1 MENINELIKNQ
12 QLDQI
17 KALLEQKPA
26 LANQP
31 AQRGFSPLIMAAY
44 LNATDAVHL
53 LLDHGAEV
61 NAQDASG
68 NTALMGTCFKGYAE
82 VADLLISK
90 GADVNLRNGDG
101 ATALAFAV
109 NFNQVD
115 VAKLLLA
122 HGAVIDKSVTG
133 MVAQAKAKGNE
144 EIVNLIASQS

>member
-1 MENINELIKNQ
+1 
-12 QLDQI
+12 
-17 KALLEQKPA
+17 
-26 LANQP
+26 
-31 AQRGFSPLIMAAY
+31 
-44 LNATDAVHL
+44 
-53 LLDHGAEV
+53 
-61 NAQDASG
+61 
-68 NTALMGTCFKGYAE
+68 MGTCFKGYAE